1 MTYEYVC
8 TACSHQWEAEQ
19 SISEPPL
26 TTCPVCHKETAK
38 RQVSGGQ
45 GFILKGGG
53 WYADGYGSKGAASAS
68 STTTPTKKESS
79 TTTDTSTSTPKTDT
93 KPASSNGSSSGGS
106 ST

>member
-26 TTCPVCHKETAK
+26 TTCPVCHAESAK

-53 WYADGYGSKGAASAS
+53 WYADGYGSKGGAQSPA
-68 STTTPTKKESS
+68 TPTATKKESS
-79 TTTDTSTSTPKTDT
+79 STSDTTKPET
-93 KPASSNGSSSGGS
+93 KPAGSGGS
-106 ST
+106 GQSSS